1 MDVDFVPVAV
11 PRGPAGP
18 ARVGADVRR
27 WTLSSASSVRVPHPA
42 PVTDLSFSPL
52 APYDV
57 AAASGPAV
65 IVVDPRAAA
74 VRRSIARFRD
84 VAHSP
89 RFKHD
94 GRLLV
99 AGCDNGTVQLFDLA
113 SRAVLRVFKSQ
124 QA

>member
-1 MDVDFVPVAV
+1 MDVDYLPVVV

-27 WTLSSASSVRVPHPA
+27 WTLSSGSSLRVPHPA
-42 PVTDLSFSPL
+42 AVTDLAFSPL
-52 APYDV
+52 SPHDV
-57 AAASGPAV
+57 AAASGPTVV
-65 IVVDPRAAA
+65 ILDPRAAA
-74 VRRSIARFRD
+74 VRRSLARFRD

-89 RFKHD
+89 NYKHD

-113 SRAVLRVFKSQ
+113 SRAILRVFKEQ
-124 QA
+124 QG